1 MTFQPDHW
9 TAVRVRETFIS
20 YFRDNFDH
28 TFVPSSST
36 IPHDD
41 PTLLFA
47 NAGMNQ
53 YKPIFLGTIDPNS
66 EFGKLTRAVNSQK
79 CIRAGGKHNDL
90 EDVGKDTY
98 HHTFFEML
106 GNWSFG
112 DYFKKEAIDM
122 GWKLLT
128 EVFGLSKDRLY
139 VTYFGGDEKQGLAPD
154 LEAKE
159 LWIKVG
165 VPENRILPGSA
176 KDNFWEMGEQG
187 PCGPCSEIHYDR
199 IGGRDVAHLVNMDD
213 PNVIE
218 VWNLVFMAF
227 NREADGS
234 LRPLPNK
241 HIDTGM
247 GFERLV
253 SILQDKPSNYDTD
266 VFQPI
271 FKAIQKVTG
280 AREYTGLLGAEDKDG
295 IDMAY
300 RVIADHVRTLTFA
313 ISDGGVPSNEG
324 RGYVL
329 RRILRRGSRYA
340 RRKFGVQIGTFFSSL
355 VDTVLSEF
363 GDAFPEIRSRV
374 DDVKEILNEEEE
386 AFSRT
391 LDRGE
396 KLFDGYL
403 QKALESKATHLSG
416 ADVWRLYDTYGF
428 PVDLTR
434 LMAEENGITVDE
446 DEFSRQQEAAKAL
459 SRAGKGSGAG
469 AGEVVAFDVHDIAA
483 VDSKGTVPKTDDS
496 FKYQSG
502 NINARIKLIY
512 RNHEFPQDTSSIEDQ
527 KTFGILLDRTN
538 MYAEQGGQE
547 YDTGSITVDGKAE
560 FVVENVQAYGGY
572 VLHTGYLKYGTL
584 QVDDEVVV
592 QFDELRRW
600 PLRNNHTGTHV
611 LNYALREI
619 LGPTV
624 DQKGSLVAPEKLRFD
639 FTSKNGMTPQQVHE
653 ADLIVSDFIKRNLAV
668 YSQDVPLNI
677 AKQIRGLRAVFGEVY
692 PDPVRVVSI
701 GHDVNEILEDLTS
714 EKWTKTSIEFC
725 GGTHV
730 AKTADIKQFVIIEE
744 TGIAKGIRRIVAVT
758 GEEAHQ
764 AERVANEFEKKLDH
778 VGSGALS
785 SAELEQQLK
794 VLAKELDDI
803 VISAYRKSVFR
814 ERFAGIKKAFDDA
827 DKARK
832 AKQVKDAV
840 DQCKQH
846 FEANPESQVFVA
858 LLDVGSNTKATSAVV
873 THVKSQ
879 LKNKAAYVFSVDESN
894 GKVSHACVVGQE
906 ILNSGRGLKATEWAD
921 VVVKVIGGR
930 KGGKDDS
937 AQGAGEHADKVQEA
951 LDVAKQFA
959 EMKLN

>member
-1 MTFQPDHW
+1 MTSNPEQW
-9 TAVRVRETFIS
+9 NAVKVRETFIS
-20 YFRDNFDH
+20 YFRDQFGH
-28 TFVPSSST
+28 SFVPSSST

-90 EDVGKDTY
+90 DDVGKDTY
-98 HHTFFEML
+98 HHTYFEML

-128 EVFGLSKDRLY
+128 EVYGLSKDRLY

-199 IGGRDVAHLVNMDD
+199 IGGRDVAHLVNEDD

-271 FKAIQKVTG
+271 FKRIQEVTG
-280 AREYTGLLGAEDKDG
+280 VRAYTGLLGAEDADG

-300 RVIADHVRTLTFA
+300 RVIADHVRTLTFS

-329 RRILRRGSRYA
+329 RRILRRGCRYA
-340 RRKFGVQIGTFFSSL
+340 RRKLGVQIGTFFSSL
-355 VDTVLSEF
+355 VDTVLAEF
-363 GDAFPEIRSRV
+363 GDAFPEIRLRV

-403 QKALESKATHLSG
+403 QKALQAKATHLSG

-434 LMAEENGITVDE
+434 LMAEENGILVNE
-446 DEFSRQQEAAKAL
+446 EEFSKQQEAAKAL
-459 SRAGKGSGAG
+459 SRAGKGTGAG

-483 VDSKGTVPKTDDS
+483 VEAKGTVPKTDDS
-496 FKYQSG
+496 AKYLNG
-502 NINARIKLIY
+502 NINAHIKLIY
-512 RNHEFPQDTSSIEDQ
+512 RNHEFPENTTGIEEQ
-527 KTFGILLDRTN
+527 KSF
-538 MYAEQGGQE
+538 GQE

-560 FVVENVQAYGGY
+560 FVVENVQVYGGY

-584 QVDDEVVV
+584 QVNDEVVV

-619 LGPTV
+619 LGNVV

-639 FTSKNGMTPQQVHE
+639 FTSKVGMTSQQINE

-668 YSQDVPLNI
+668 YSQEVPLSV
-677 AKQIRGLRAVFGEVY
+677 AKEINGLRAVFGEVY

-701 GHDVNEILEDLTS
+701 GFDVNEILKDPS
-714 EKWTKTSIEFC
+714 NEKWSKTSIEFC

-764 AERVANEFEKKLDH
+764 AERVANEFEQKLNH
-778 VGSGALS
+778 IGSGVLS
-785 SAELEQQLK
+785 SSELEQQLK

-814 ERFAGIKKAFDDA
+814 ERFADIKKKFDDA

-840 DQCKQH
+840 DECKNY
-846 FEANPESQVFVA
+846 FEAHPESKVFVS
-858 LLDVGSNTKATSAVV
+858 LLDVGSNTKATGAVV
-873 THVKSQ
+873 THVKTQ
-879 LKNKAAYVFSVDESN
+879 LKDKAAYVFSVDHSS

-906 ILNSGRGLKATEWAD
+906 LLTGGKLKATEWAE

-937 AQGAGEHADKVQEA
+937 AQGAGEHVEKVQEA
-951 LDVAKQFA
+951 LDLAKQFA
-959 EMKLN
+959 ELKLN

>member
-1 MTFQPDHW
+1 MTSNPEQW
-9 TAVRVRETFIS
+9 NAVKVRETFIS
-20 YFRDNFDH
+20 YFRDQFGH
-28 TFVPSSST
+28 SFVPSSST

-90 EDVGKDTY
+90 DDVGKDTY
-98 HHTFFEML
+98 HHTYFEML

-128 EVFGLSKDRLY
+128 EVYGLSKDRLY

-199 IGGRDVAHLVNMDD
+199 IGGRDVAHLVNEDD

-271 FKAIQKVTG
+271 FKRIQEVTG
-280 AREYTGLLGAEDKDG
+280 VRAYTGLLGAEDADG

-300 RVIADHVRTLTFA
+300 RVIADHVRTLTFS

-329 RRILRRGSRYA
+329 RRILRRGCRYA
-340 RRKFGVQIGTFFSSL
+340 RRKLGVQIGTFFSSL
-355 VDTVLSEF
+355 VDTVLAEF
-363 GDAFPEIRSRV
+363 GDAFPEIRLRV

-403 QKALESKATHLSG
+403 QKALQAKATHLSG

-434 LMAEENGITVDE
+434 LMAEENGILVNE
-446 DEFSRQQEAAKAL
+446 EEFSKQQEAAKAL
-459 SRAGKGSGAG
+459 SRAGKGTGAG

-483 VDSKGTVPKTDDS
+483 VEAKGTVPKTDDS
-496 FKYQSG
+496 AKYLNG
-502 NINARIKLIY
+502 NINAHIKLIY
-512 RNHEFPQDTSSIEDQ
+512 RNHEFPENTTGIEEQ
-527 KTFGILLDRTN
+527 KSFGILLDRTN

-560 FVVENVQAYGGY
+560 FVVENVQVYGGY

-584 QVDDEVVV
+584 QVNDEVVV

-619 LGPTV
+619 LGNVV

-639 FTSKNGMTPQQVHE
+639 FTSKVGMTSQQINE

-668 YSQDVPLNI
+668 YSQEVPLSV
-677 AKQIRGLRAVFGEVY
+677 AKEINGLRAVFGEVY

-701 GHDVNEILEDLTS
+701 GFDVNEILKDPS
-714 EKWTKTSIEFC
+714 NEKWSKTSIEFC

-730 AKTADIKQFVIIEE
+730 AKTADIKQF
-744 TGIAKGIRRIVAVT
+744 
-758 GEEAHQ
+758 AHQ
-764 AERVANEFEKKLDH
+764 AERVANEFEQKLNH
-778 VGSGALS
+778 IGSGVLS
-785 SAELEQQLK
+785 SSELEQQLK

-814 ERFAGIKKAFDDA
+814 ERFADIKKKFDDA

-840 DQCKQH
+840 DECKNY
-846 FEANPESQVFVA
+846 FEAHPESKVFVS
-858 LLDVGSNTKATSAVV
+858 LLDVGSNTKATGAVV
-873 THVKSQ
+873 THVKTQ
-879 LKNKAAYVFSVDESN
+879 LKDKAAYVFSVDHSS

-906 ILNSGRGLKATEWAD
+906 LLTGGKLKATEWAE

-937 AQGAGEHADKVQEA
+937 AQGAGEHVEKVQEA
-951 LDVAKQFA
+951 LDLAKQFA
-959 EMKLN
+959 ELKLN